1 MIKLVIFDL
10 DDTLY
15 NERDFVYSGFI
26 EVSKYLSS
34 KYKIDK
40 NKLYKDMV
48 YILNFQGRGK
58 IFNQI
63 CKKYHFKENIEDLV
77 KKYRYN
83 SREISLYYD
92 ASIVLKKLKNNY
104 KLGLITDG
112 DKGAQ
117 LNKIKLLD
125 LQKYMNKIIIT
136 DEYGKEYWKPSIKP
150 FKMILEY
157 FNIDSKESIY
167 IGDNPNKDFI
177 PCKKLGINTVR
188 IIRPIGY
195 YSNTFLNE
203 NYEADYN
210 IKSLLE
216 LENILE
222 ELK

>member
-1 MIKLVIFDL
+1 
-10 DDTLY
+10 
-15 NERDFVYSGFI
+15 
-26 EVSKYLSS
+26 
-34 KYKIDK
+34 
-40 NKLYKDMV
+40 
-48 YILNFQGRGK
+48 
-58 IFNQI
+58 
-63 CKKYHFKENIEDLV
+63 
-77 KKYRYN
+77 
-83 SREISLYYD
+83 
-92 ASIVLKKLKNNY
+92 
-104 KLGLITDG
+104 LGLITDG